1 MIEIRFERFSDGLLE
16 LLEEKGIMLIED
28 DFDKKVMY
36 SIYCEEEDK
45 DMIIDFIDSPMIKV
59 VEETGWEDKWKE
71 FLKPGNLTGRI
82 KYIFDSKDFVKGKTI
97 LINPA
102 LAFGTGNHPTTQL
115 AATLLE
121 EVCCGKK
128 VLDVGC
134 GSGILSIAAKLS
146 GASSVY
152 GFDNDSTAIKNT
164 KENLSLNN
172 AEDIMIWAGGP
183 ESLKSSV
190 RFDVVVANIISSVL
204 IQFKDFFLG
213 INPYYLVFSGILKDE
228 MDYFLK
234 TFDNEMFL
242 VDRYIE
248 KDNWVGVR
256 YRRRDD

>member
-1 MIEIRFERFSDGLLE
+1 MIEIRFDRFSDGLLE

-45 DMIIDFIDSPMIKV
+45 DLIMNFIDSPMVKV
-59 VEETGWEDKWKE
+59 VEETGWEEKWKE
-71 FLKPGNLTGRI
+71 FLRPGNLTDRI
-82 KYIFDSKDFVKGKTI
+82 KYIFDSKDFVRGESI

-121 EVCCGKK
+121 EVCFGKK

-164 KENLSLNN
+164 KENLVLNN
-172 AEDIMIWAGGP
+172 SEDIIIWAGGA
-183 ESLKSSV
+183 ESLKSLV
-190 RFDVVVANIISSVL
+190 KFDVLVANIISSVL
-204 IQFKDFFLG
+204 IQLKDFFLG
-213 INPYYLVFSGILKDE
+213 IDPQYFIFSGILKDE

-242 VDRYIE
+242 LDRYIE
-248 KDNWVGVR
+248 KDNWVGIR
-256 YRRRDD
+256 YRRKDD